1 VNAQRA
7 GGPVSTSRGRVER
20 GTDTVRQVMEQRGL
34 RLTRAREAVVRMA
47 LQLPGHFCARTLAE
61 RVVASGHDGSLNT
74 VYRLLPLMIEAG
86 VLRETAMIS
95 EHGQLFEDVFERDN
109 HEHLRCVRCQEIVE
123 FELPAL
129 IEAERRLASQ
139 HDFLITGRAYE
150 LQGVCPMCR
159 ERETEQP
166 S

>member
-1 VNAQRA
+1 M
-7 GGPVSTSRGRVER
+7 ER
-20 GTDTVRQVMEQRGL
+20 RGL

-74 VYRLLPLMIEAG
+74 VYRLLPLMVEAG
-86 VLRETAMIS
+86 VLRETAMAS
-95 EHGQLFEDVFERDN
+95 DNGQLFEDVFERDN
-109 HEHLRCVRCQEIVE
+109 HEHLRCIRCQEVVE

-129 IEAERRLASQ
+129 GEAERRLASE

-150 LQGVCPMCR
+150 LQGVCPACR
-159 ERETEQP
+159 GTEGALP
-166 S
+166 